1 MYRQTENSNG
11 EPANSVDSGGKEDLP
26 YTMFTHKAC
35 SLEALHSS
43 PSHTRRA
50 QSQLA
55 SKSSGIQLLGLPTA
69 ETEDTETKKTVTIG
83 VRRILFIAAAC
94 AVLLVGVT
102 ALVLATLRMKGNL
115 CPGETHCH
123 RSGAEKSM
131 RQEFSSLQK
140 QLQELKTVLMP
151 SGNSTTDIIPA
162 VVNTSRIYGSCR
174 THRKQCTVDRA
185 VVDSAELQYRMCA
198 TQRLRVNR
206 DVSCIIIHCSAAVC
220 VNRVNIS
227 GVNGLAN
234 VVFHYYV

>member
-1 MYRQTENSNG
+1 MYRQTENSYE
-11 EPANSVDSGGKEDLP
+11 EPANSGDNGGKEDLP

-35 SLEALHSS
+35 SLEGVHSS

-69 ETEDTETKKTVTIG
+69 ETEDTETVTSPSIG

-123 RSGAEKSM
+123 RSGAEKSTETM

-140 QLQELKTVLMP
+140 QLHELKTVLMP

-206 DVSCIIIHCSAAVC
+206 DVSCIIVHCSVC
-220 VNRVNIS
+220 VNCVNNS
-227 GVNGLAN
+227 S
-234 VVFHYYV
+234 